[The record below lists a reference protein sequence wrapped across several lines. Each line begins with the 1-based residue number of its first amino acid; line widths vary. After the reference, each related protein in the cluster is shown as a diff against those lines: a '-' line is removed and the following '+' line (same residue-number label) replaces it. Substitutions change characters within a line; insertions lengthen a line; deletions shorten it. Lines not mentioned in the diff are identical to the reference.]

1 MGKANPGKWFKAVT
15 KAFRSPSKEKAA
27 NTKAIRHANF
37 DNLTTTK
44 PVPLPLPTIENTGI
58 LNGEQ
63 ERSKG
68 VLDEELAGDQVNLI
82 DGFQKDGISQS
93 KGNIE
98 VNGNDAVSREEW
110 AAIKIQ
116 RAFRS
121 HLVRWQCEYFALKGV
136 IRLQALVRGH
146 TVRRQAA
153 TTLRAME
160 ALVRVQARVRARRV
174 RMSEDGQAVQQ
185 QIRQRRQLVSRPIKA
200 AYMSI
205 LLCVHGQ
212 LKRSTPQRN
221 MLFIDT
227 EPDQPHWG
235 WSWMDRWMAA
245 RPWENRSLDQLK
257 DGSQAIPSLKSLEAR
272 TKHVDKHVDPGDI
285 SLKVGGKSSTKKGEE
300 KPVPVSRPVQNGKKT
315 AIPLP
320 LPSPPH
326 IHDSMAA
333 DLPIQNTTPSGEVP
347 STEQALST
355 EVENAATQMSSLSTD
370 VEDASFSSAAHEK
383 TVILPPSPEHPFT
396 VKVPSD
402 LPSSF
407 SQEPYELKEVTTNG
421 VTSPL
426 HSPGCNKKPL
436 NDIANN
442 TKEAEAGEND
452 LPASFKPTTSRYMA
466 ATESAKAK
474 FRLLGSP
481 QNRTE
486 GDESPRKHQKR
497 LSLNGVAQISKPI
510 SPAPRAKS
518 ISQVR
523 TSLPGGLFK
532 EKSIDMTGIESP
544 IRRKSL
550 GGDQGKA
557 AVKWR

>member
-27 NTKAIRHANF
+27 NTKAIRQANF

-44 PVPLPLPTIENTGI
+44 PVPLPLPTIEKTGI
-58 LNGEQ
+58 LKGEQ

-68 VLDEELAGDQVNLI
+68 VLDEELAGEQVNLT

-121 HLVRWQCEYFALKGV
+121 HLVRWQCQYFALKGV

-185 QIRQRRQLVSRPIKA
+185 QIRQRRQLVSRPSKA
-200 AYMSI
+200 AEGSWTTGQDNKAKLQIREEAARKRERAMAYAFSQ
-205 LLCVHGQ
+205 Q

-257 DGSQAIPSLKSLEAR
+257 DGSQAIPSLKSLETR

-300 KPVPVSRPVQNGKKT
+300 KPVP
-315 AIPLP
+315 
-320 LPSPPH
+320 
-326 IHDSMAA
+326 
-333 DLPIQNTTPSGEVP
+333 
-347 STEQALST
+347 ALST
-355 EVENAATQMSSLSTD
+355 EVEDAAAQMSSLSAD
-370 VEDASFSSAAHEK
+370 ELIMLESGEQ
-383 TVILPPSPEHPFT
+383 SPCR
-396 VKVPSD
+396 K
-402 LPSSF
+402 
-407 SQEPYELKEVTTNG
+407 QESK
-421 VTSPL
+421 
-426 HSPGCNKKPL
+426 
-436 NDIANN
+436 D
-442 TKEAEAGEND
+442 EN
-452 LPASFKPTTSRYMA
+452 LRQRR
-466 ATESAKAK
+466 KAK
-474 FRLLGSP
+474 KTSTLFNTHTHTPSCMKT
-481 QNRTE
+481 QN
-486 GDESPRKHQKR
+486 
-497 LSLNGVAQISKPI
+497 
-510 SPAPRAKS
+510 
-518 ISQVR
+518 
-523 TSLPGGLFK
+523 
-532 EKSIDMTGIESP
+532 
-544 IRRKSL
+544 
-550 GGDQGKA
+550 
-557 AVKWR
+557 